1 MIDEFTAARQGAREL
16 CERVR
21 LLQNRARHARE
32 QGRAAW
38 VACERLILPTARTEA
53 RTGPRQSRGH
63 ASPTRTG

>member
-1 MIDEFTAARQGAREL
+1 MLDEFTAARQGAREL

-38 VACERLILPTARTEA
+38 VACERLILPTARTEV
-53 RTGPRQSRGH
+53 RSGPRQSRGH
-63 ASPTRTG
+63 SSPSRTG